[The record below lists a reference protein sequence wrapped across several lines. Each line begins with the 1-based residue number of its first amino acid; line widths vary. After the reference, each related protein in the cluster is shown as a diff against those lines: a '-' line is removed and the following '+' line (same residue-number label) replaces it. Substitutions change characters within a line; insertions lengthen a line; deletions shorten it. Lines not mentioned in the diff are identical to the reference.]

1 MKNNELLKV
10 NSLVWETDI
19 SNEINAW
26 EEFINTNFCNT
37 KERKDSARKIIKKL
51 NNILNHIKET
61 GCVTRAEF
69 DFVTTLLP

>member
-19 SNEINAW
+19 SNEINGW

-37 KERKDSARKIIKKL
+37 KERKDSARKIIEKL

-61 GCVTRAEF
+61 GCITRDEF